1 LIFFR
6 DVEINRHWYHQ
17 HPYFLRGTLSATMH
31 DKENPRSEDVDDG
44 RRASSDFN
52 TSSDVEKNAP
62 SAIDDNRHSKPTD
75 EGQND
80 ADLSDQTTEA
90 GNLDDTAAESFEVS
104 WDGDKDPMCPRSMS
118 RVRKWVIVSIACMG
132 SLCV

>member
-1 LIFFR
+1 
-6 DVEINRHWYHQ
+6 
-17 HPYFLRGTLSATMH
+17 MH
-31 DKENPRSEDVDDG
+31 DKEIPRSEDVDNR
-44 RRASSDFN
+44 RRASSEFN

-62 SAIDDNRHSKPTD
+62 SVIDDNCHSKPID
-75 EGQND
+75 DSQD
-80 ADLSDQTTEA
+80 AANLSDQTTEA

-118 RVRKWVIVSIACMG
+118 RVRKWFIVSIACMG

>member
-1 LIFFR
+1 MHNK
-6 DVEINRHWYHQ
+6 EI
-17 HPYFLRGTLSATMH
+17 PRG
-31 DKENPRSEDVDDG
+31 EDVNKS
-44 RRASSDFN
+44 RRASSEFN

-62 SAIDDNRHSKPTD
+62 SAIDDD
-75 EGQND
+75 GQN
-80 ADLSDQTTEA
+80 AANLSDQTTEA

-118 RVRKWVIVSIACMG
+118 RVRKWFIVSIACMG